1 MGHPYLSSFYW
12 VCKSNLAFM
21 KCRAMNSKRSK
32 MEQTADT
39 IPLRVIGLW
48 FARCN
53 IFSKNSHAKLSS
65 SVFHLRPGVLSVGSH
80 SSSRLTTDLALSDS
94 GIAASTSVS
103 LLYHFSMRKTPFS
116 SSLRSWL
123 AKLTTSSLALASFI
137 MISTYILHFTVA
149 STFASNLSWFN
160 CAVFL
165 RQKLATLGQDVAPNR
180 CFTIRYSSIS
190 FVRSPFGHH
199 KNTFI
204 FKKCHNL
211 LGPPGIGKTLLLC
224 QQLLMVFVQ
233 TFLHDHHPHL
243 AGLQGMRY
251 WVVREV
257 SHWSIRCVQLFFR
270 HSFCM
275 SSFYEVVHCRP
286 IFPQQFFILHET
298 PLQKQSTSLCLS
310 CCWVCMVCRVARARQ
325 HESVRRLAAGS
336 LP

>member
-1 MGHPYLSSFYW
+1 M
-12 VCKSNLAFM
+12 
-21 KCRAMNSKRSK
+21 
-32 MEQTADT
+32 
-39 IPLRVIGLW
+39 
-48 FARCN
+48 
-53 IFSKNSHAKLSS
+53 SS

-123 AKLTTSSLALASFI
+123 AKLTTFSLALASFI
-137 MISTYILHFTVA
+137 MISTYMLHFTVA
-149 STFASNLSWFN
+149 STFASNL
-160 CAVFL
+160 C
-165 RQKLATLGQDVAPNR
+165 QDVAPNR

-286 IFPQQFFILHET
+286 IFPQQFFILQET

-310 CCWVCMVCRVARARQ
+310 FCWVCMVCRVARARQ

>member
-1 MGHPYLSSFYW
+1 
-12 VCKSNLAFM
+12 
-21 KCRAMNSKRSK
+21 
-32 MEQTADT
+32 
-39 IPLRVIGLW
+39 
-48 FARCN
+48 
-53 IFSKNSHAKLSS
+53 
-65 SVFHLRPGVLSVGSH
+65 
-80 SSSRLTTDLALSDS
+80 
-94 GIAASTSVS
+94 
-103 LLYHFSMRKTPFS
+103 MRKTPFS

-123 AKLTTSSLALASFI
+123 AKLTTFSLALASFI
-137 MISTYILHFTVA
+137 MISTYMLHFTVA

-165 RQKLATLGQDVAPNR
+165 RQKLATFGQDVAPNR

-204 FKKCHNL
+204 FKKCHSL

-257 SHWSIRCVQLFFR
+257 PHWSIRCVQLFFR
-270 HSFCM
+270 HSFCI

-286 IFPQQFFILHET
+286 IFPQQFFILRET
-298 PLQKQSTSLCLS
+298 RTPKTEHFALPLLLLSLYGRSCRQGKATWKCPSTCCRIPSIILRVLLS
-310 CCWVCMVCRVARARQ
+310 STDGQTLVSI
-325 HESVRRLAAGS
+325 SVF
-336 LP
+336 